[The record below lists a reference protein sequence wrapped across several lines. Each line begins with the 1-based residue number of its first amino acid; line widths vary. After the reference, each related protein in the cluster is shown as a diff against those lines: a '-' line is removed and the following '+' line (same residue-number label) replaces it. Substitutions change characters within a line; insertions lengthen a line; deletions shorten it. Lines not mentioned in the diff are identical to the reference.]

1 MKSLSK
7 SDELKEL
14 QKFAKKMQS
23 CEGGSYIGDW
33 LGSIFP
39 QIESLLKSDIIPD
52 CTPQDGIAACE
63 AMKAQCEN
71 ECLALYAKAE
81 KAFLEADRYGDEV
94 QEKLRFA
101 IGQSIKQLEKVQ
113 WGLFIP
119 KH

>member
-71 ECLALYAKAE
+71 ECIDLYAKAE
-81 KAFLEADRYGDEV
+81 KSLSDADEYLDEEK
-94 QEKLRFA
+94 EKLRLA
-101 IGQSIKQLEKVQ
+101 IGESIGKLEKAQ
-113 WGLFIP
+113 WEL
-119 KH
+119 K